1 MSVLGS
7 ELEAMSLDL
16 LQALASQV
24 GVGTY
29 GLDEKQLREKLT
41 LEGA

>member
-7 ELEAMSLDL
+7 ELEAMSLE
-16 LQALASQV
+16 QMQTLASQV
-24 GVGTY
+24 GVGTH
-29 GLDEKQLREKLT
+29 GLDENQLREKLT